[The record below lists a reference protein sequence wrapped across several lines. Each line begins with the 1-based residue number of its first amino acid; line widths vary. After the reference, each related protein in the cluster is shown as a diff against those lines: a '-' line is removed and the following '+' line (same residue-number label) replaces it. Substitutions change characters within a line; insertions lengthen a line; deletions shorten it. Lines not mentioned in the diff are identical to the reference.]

1 MINTTRR
8 HLIAAAALAS
18 LASAL
23 PTTTALA
30 ADGYP
35 ARAPTFVVPF
45 PPGGPVDVTARL
57 ATQPLD
63 AMWSSPAV
71 VDNRAGAGGI
81 VGAQVVAKAQPDG
94 YTFLFASIH
103 HTVLPSLRSD
113 LTYDIEKDFVPVAMV
128 GTFPIFLVV
137 HPSVPVNSVAELI
150 DYAKKNPGKLSFGSS
165 GTGGGTHLAGE
176 LFNSLA
182 GTSILHVPYRG
193 SAPAM
198 ADLLGGQVQVMFADG
213 PSAVPHVQ
221 SGKVRAL
228 GVGYAERSRML
239 PDVPTI
245 AESGL
250 PGYEAY
256 SWTGVVAPA
265 GTPQDIV
272 KKVNADITKAI
283 SEPALAERMLKA
295 GTEVKPGTPE
305 EFGTFISTEIAKWG
319 KVIKDAK
326 ITIE

>member
-1 MINTTRR
+1 MANPTRR
-8 HLIAAAALAS
+8 RIIAAATLI
-18 LASAL
+18 SAAGML
-23 PTTTALA
+23 PFGA
-30 ADGYP
+30 AIGADDFP
-35 ARAPTFVVPF
+35 SRPVTFVVPF
-45 PPGGPVDVTARL
+45 PPGGPVDVSARL
-57 ATQPLD
+57 STQPLD
-63 AMWSSPAV
+63 ALWSKAAV

-81 VGAQVVAKAQPDG
+81 VGAQVVAKAAPDG
-94 YTFLFASIH
+94 YNYLFASIH
-103 HTVLPSLRSD
+103 HTVLPSLRTD
-113 LTYDIEKDFVPVAMV
+113 LTYDIEKDFVPVAMI

-176 LFNSLA
+176 LFNSMA

-213 PSAVPHVQ
+213 PSAVPHVA

-228 GVGYAERSRML
+228 GVGYTEPSRML

-245 AESGL
+245 AASV

-265 GTPQDIV
+265 GTPADIV
-272 KKVNADITKAI
+272 KKVNADLTKII
-283 SEPALAERMLKA
+283 SDPAVAERMLKA

-305 EFGTFISTEIAKWG
+305 EFGQFISAEIAKWG
-319 KVIKDAK
+319 AVIKQAN